1 MYITLLFRVY
11 ILQDGTLILDV
22 QVHGNW
28 TEKLSVLNLICL
40 GGRDPNS
47 DLIRVPVRLMTYLK
61 TVAIIRLGGCHRP
74 NLVQPIGLVAVSDD
88 SCTSAGLVINQVG
101 PVHIA
106 I

>member
-1 MYITLLFRVY
+1 MF
-11 ILQDGTLILDV
+11 
-22 QVHGNW
+22 
-28 TEKLSVLNLICL
+28 

-47 DLIRVPVRLMTYLK
+47 DLIRVRQVPVRLMTYVK
-61 TVAIIRLGGCHRP
+61 TVPIIRLVGCHRP